1 MKQIFITGATGFIG
15 CKLSIALAQKG
26 YIVHALYRN
35 DTKITDL
42 KHPNIKLF
50 KGDLF
55 DKENLSKAMHCCDGL
70 IHTAAF
76 AKIWSKNKDDFYK
89 TNVEGT
95 KNIIETAI
103 KAGIKRCIFTSSAG
117 VLGPSFSSQIT
128 EKSSNRKFIFSDY
141 EQSKKMADQLIMNT
155 KNQNFDAIIIYPTR
169 VYGPGLLSESNGV
182 TRMIQKYING
192 KWHFIP
198 GDGHAIGNYVFID
211 DLVQGYILA
220 YLYGKPGEKY
230 ILSGT
235 NISYNQFFNLLK
247 KISGLNYTLIKIPQ
261 IISLLVASSIMMKTK
276 ITNTPPMITPTH
288 VRKFAY
294 NWETSCEKAKKDIGY
309 QPESIEQGLNRT
321 ISWLNRLNKE

>member
-1 MKQIFITGATGFIG
+1 MHG
-15 CKLSIALAQKG
+15 C
-26 YIVHALYRN
+26 
-35 DTKITDL
+35 
-42 KHPNIKLF
+42 
-50 KGDLF
+50 
-55 DKENLSKAMHCCDGL
+55 EGL

-76 AKIWSKNKDDFYK
+76 AKIWSKNKADFYK

-103 KAGIKRCIFTSSAG
+103 NTDVKRCIFTSSAG
-117 VLGPSFSSQIT
+117 VLGPSFSSETT
-128 EKSSNRKFIFSDY
+128 EESNGSSFTFGDY
-141 EQSKKMADQLIMNT
+141 EQSKKMADQLIMNS
-155 KNQNFDAIIIYPTR
+155 KNKNYDAIILYPTR

-182 TRMIQKYING
+182 TRMINKYLNG

-220 YLYGKPGEKY
+220 YLYGKPWEKY

-235 NISYNQFFNLLK
+235 NISYNQFFNQIK
-247 KISGLNYTLIKIPQ
+247 KISGVNYPLINIPQ
-261 IISLLVASSIMMKTK
+261 IISMVVASFIMMKTK

-294 NWETSCEKAKKDIGY
+294 NWETSCEKAKRDIGY
-309 QPESIEQGLNRT
+309 QPESIEQGLTKT
-321 ISWLNRLNKE
+321 ISWLNNLNKIP